1 MIKAPMRFLTHIILI
16 AGMGVF
22 GIQASAQE
30 LVINEFMARNQSTL
44 PDFEGD
50 YSDWIEVYNPTSNA
64 LSLLD
69 YGLSDDPDQPGLWK
83 FPELTLPPFTY
94 LLVFA
99 SGKMGSETGELHT
112 SFRISGDGEEIL
124 LTDPDG
130 SVIDKVGPVSLA
142 PDEVY
147 GRLPD
152 GGEAWTRMLKPS
164 PGSANVKHN
173 ELGLSHPGGFYLSP
187 FKLSIS
193 SANGDTIRF
202 SLDGTEP
209 AFNDEI
215 FDEPLH
221 VPNRSGFKA
230 SLALVPS
237 SPQQSMINYKAWQSP
252 SHPVESI
259 QVVRFASFEGG
270 KRTSDLYSA
279 SYLVDE
285 EIMTRYSM
293 PVISLLTDPS
303 NLVRSDSG
311 IYVPGVHFDKADP
324 QWTGNYFQKGEQWE
338 KPVHIEYFEADGQAQ
353 FALDAG
359 LRIHGLMTRQAA
371 QKSLKIYARE
381 EYGSKK
387 ISYPL
392 LPQRTNTSYKRILL
406 RSSMCS
412 WNGSTVFC
420 DELAQEIARGLD
432 MENQEY
438 KPVVLYLN
446 GEYWGIHTMRD
457 RIDEWYLAY
466 MSGEDK
472 DSVDLINGNYILVEA
487 GSNQHYMELASY
499 IEDHDLAVEEHYMYV
514 TEQVDLS
521 SLIDYMITEIFL
533 ANKDWPGNN
542 QKSWRPQSPNGKW
555 RWILFDLDAGFG
567 KSDRDL
573 LKQFTSLGED
583 LPWDETN
590 MGNYLFRNLLK
601 NQDFE
606 QLFISRFSEL
616 LNNEFSAEIT
626 TGKINLLMEMYEDE
640 LPHHIDRWDYPQS
653 LSHWKSDI
661 YDDVISFL
669 QRRPCYLAR
678 QLNQYFDAGLEL
690 ECPSVPEES
699 DLLLVVPNPSNGI
712 FGILNT
718 SQKAFIG
725 RALMCTSDGRIVSV
739 EEQVFIPSNEQ
750 IELAYSYLGS
760 GIYFLYL
767 VNEFQVERKRV
778 VIIQQ

>member
-1 MIKAPMRFLTHIILI
+1 LIEAPMRFLTHIILF
-16 AGMGVF
+16 AGMGVI
-22 GIQASAQE
+22 GIQTTAQE

-50 YSDWIEVYNPTSNA
+50 YSDWIEVYNPSSNV

-69 YGLSDDPDQPGLWK
+69 YGLSDDPDQPGMWK
-83 FPELTLPPFTY
+83 FPALTLPPFTY

-112 SFRISGDGEEIL
+112 CFRISGDGEEIL
-124 LTDPDG
+124 LTDPGG

-152 GGEAWTRMLKPS
+152 GGEAWTRMLKPT
-164 PGSANVKHN
+164 PASANVEHN
-173 ELGLSHPGGFYLSP
+173 ELALSHPGGFYLSP

-193 SANGDTIRF
+193 SSNGDAIRF
-202 SLDGTEP
+202 RLDGKEP
-209 AFNDEI
+209 GPDDKI
-215 FDEPLH
+215 FDTPLS
-221 VPNRSGFKA
+221 VNNNGGTTTYLSQI
-230 SLALVPS
+230 PS
-237 SPQQSMINYKAWQSP
+237 SPPQSMINYKAWKAP
-252 SHPVESI
+252 THPVERI
-259 QVVRFASFEGG
+259 MVIRFASFKGG
-270 KRTSDLYSA
+270 ERTSDLYSA

-285 EIMTRYSM
+285 KIMNRYSM
-293 PVISLLTDPS
+293 PVVSLLTDPS

-324 QWTGNYFQKGEQWE
+324 QWTGNYFQKGKQWE
-338 KPVHIEYFEADGQAQ
+338 KPVHLEYFEADGHAGFTQ
-353 FALDAG
+353 DAG
-359 LRIHGLMTRQAA
+359 LRIHGMMTRQAA
-371 QKSLKIYARE
+371 QKSLRIYARE
-381 EYGSKK
+381 EYGSKE

-412 WNGSTVFC
+412 WNGNTVFC
-420 DELAQEIARGLD
+420 DELSQEIARGLD

-438 KPVVLYLN
+438 NPIVLYLN

-457 RIDEWYLAY
+457 RIDERYLAY

-472 DSVDLINGNYILVEA
+472 DSVDLIGGNYMLVEA

-499 IEDHDLAVEEHYMYV
+499 IEEHDLAVDEHYRHV

-521 SLIDYMITEIFL
+521 SLIDYMITEIFFT
-533 ANKDWPGNN
+533 NKDWPGNN
-542 QKSWRPQSPNGKW
+542 QKCWRPQTPVGKW
-555 RWILFDLDAGFG
+555 RWILYDLDAGFG

-573 LKQFTSLGED
+573 IQQFSTDADD
-583 LPWDETN
+583 LPWEKADIGTF
-590 MGNYLFRNLLK
+590 LLKRLLK
-601 NQDFE
+601 NQEFE
-606 QLFISRFSEL
+606 HLFISRFAEL

-640 LPHHIDRWDYPQS
+640 LPNHIDRWDYPQS

-661 YDDVISFL
+661 YDEVISFL

-699 DLLLVVPNPSNGI
+699 NILLVVPNPSNGI
-712 FGILNT
+712 FGIFN
-718 SQKAFIG
+718 SSPKAFIG

-750 IELAYSYLGS
+750 IELTYSHLGS

-778 VIIQQ
+778 LIIQ